1 MIGKRKKHIQFHVN
15 AFGKILV
22 AMQVINQI
30 LLKGGHIMLLLYCK
44 KKKEGFRLSR

>member
-30 LLKGGHIMLLLYCK
+30 LLKGGHIMLLL
-44 KKKEGFRLSR
+44 